1 MDEGGQA
8 TTVALVHGAFTDS
21 SVWRRLAAGLQ
32 ARGFPVLAITNPLR
46 SLAGDA
52 GYVRGILA
60 TVDGPVALVGHGYGG
75 AVIGEAARH
84 APNVRAL
91 VFIAAYVLDQGES
104 VSTVLDPV
112 TFPGSL
118 LSAQTTL
125 VRPGSDPDDQEIW
138 IRTQDFARVLA
149 ADADPGEAQL
159 MALAQRPLAVAAYR
173 GVAGAPAWHSVAS
186 WALVAEQDRAVP
198 AAGQRWMAGRAGA
211 RISGVAAGHTVM
223 VTRPAAV
230 AEVVVEAAT
239 TVG

>member
-21 SVWRRLAAGLQ
+21 SVWRRLAGGLEAQ
-32 ARGFPVLAITNPLR
+32 GFPVLAIPNPLR

-60 TVDGPVALVGHGYGG
+60 AVDGPVALVGHGYGG

-84 APNVRAL
+84 VPNVRAL
-91 VFIAAYVLDQGES
+91 VFIAAYVLDEGES

-125 VRPGSDPDDQEIW
+125 VRGLDPDDQEIW
-138 IRTQDFARVLA
+138 IRTRDFPRVLA
-149 ADADPGEAQL
+149 ADADPVEAHF
-159 MALAQRPLAVAAYR
+159 MALAQRPLALAACR
-173 GVAGAPAWHSVAS
+173 GVAGAPAWHSIAS
-186 WALVAEQDRAVP
+186 WALVAEQDRVVP

-223 VTRPAAV
+223 VTQPAAV